1 MTITQPMLLGLNEST
16 KLLHN
21 YDDCIRM
28 LQRSKTEKKYNPH
41 ISVSRAIKNKIKND

>member
-1 MTITQPMLLGLNEST
+1 MAVTQSMLLGLNEST

-21 YDDCIRM
+21 YDDCI
-28 LQRSKTEKKYNPH
+28 KTLHNPH